1 MQTSD
6 ILPLIKQTFQEY
18 GEDNVGRLAAAL
30 AYYTVFSLAPLLVIV
45 IAVTGLVIG
54 SQADI
59 RAEIMNQIQAMIGS
73 EAAAGLIESMI
84 DSSQNTSAGIFAT
97 ILGVATLIF
106 GATGFFIQLQGALN
120 TIWDV
125 EEKSEGGVL
134 GMLRARFLSF
144 TLILGIGFLL
154 LVSLVLSAALSILAN
169 YAQGLFPG
177 SAVVWQVADLLIS
190 LAVITLLFAMIF
202 RFLPDVDIAWR
213 DVWLGAFVTAL
224 LFTLG
229 KWAIGLY
236 LGTRGLSDAYGAAGA
251 LIVIL
256 LWVYYSAQIL
266 FLGAEFT
273 QVYARRHGKAPLPEV
288 SQTPTETTAPAPA
301 LTALLTAPAR
311 RQHQTDLLPQPQ
323 PSLLAFSGVVMAL
336 VGFLGGWVLRRGGRG
351 K

>member
-1 MQTSD
+1 MQASD

-30 AYYTVFSLAPLLVIV
+30 AYYTIFSLAPLLVIV

-54 SQADI
+54 SQAEI
-59 RAEIMNQIQAMIGS
+59 RAEILNQIQGMIGS
-73 EAAAGLIESMI
+73 EAAAGLIESMM
-84 DSSQNTSAGIFAT
+84 DSAQNTSAGIFAT

-154 LVSLVLSAALSILAN
+154 LVSLVLSAGLSILAN

-177 SAVVWQVADLLIS
+177 SALVWQAADLLIS
-190 LAVITLLFAMIF
+190 LGVITLLFAMIF

-288 SQTPTETTAPAPA
+288 SQTPSETTAPAPA
-301 LTALLTAPAR
+301 FTGLQTAPAR
-311 RQHQTDLLPQPQ
+311 RLHQTELLPQPQ
-323 PSLLAFSGVVMAL
+323 PSLLAFSAVVMAL